1 MVKSK
6 FDARRNEIKQM
17 VTDYASSVPVYRL
30 SKLECVEFLAS
41 LLTADTNSNYTGPQ
55 VARLISDSIKV
66 QEKIVYGL

>member
-6 FDARRNEIKQM
+6 FDERRKEIKQM
-17 VTDYASSVPVYRL
+17 VTDYAANVPVYRL
-30 SKLECVEFLAS
+30 SKIDCVEFLAS

-66 QEKIVYGL
+66 HEEIVYGL